1 MLGGKAEDG
10 VGGLI
15 VSEGAER
22 GDGRF
27 DLHFSAEL
35 NGGDAGFGLQI
46 EWNAPEGVTVTP
58 LRFDVTD
65 TLYGFPTST
74 PWRRTPTRYVERT
87 AVRIGPRPLMLGD
100 ESPPD
105 RSTSRVGPSS

>member
-35 NGGDAGFGLQI
+35 NGGDAGLKVGRGVGGAGGGTGGNGGAVDLRIELGKALQPQQGGANRYVKHGALFGLACLPQ
-46 EWNAPEGVTVTP
+46 
-58 LRFDVTD
+58 
-65 TLYGFPTST
+65 
-74 PWRRTPTRYVERT
+74 
-87 AVRIGPRPLMLGD
+87 
-100 ESPPD
+100 
-105 RSTSRVGPSS
+105 

>member
-35 NGGDAGFGLQI
+35 NGGDAGLKVGRGVGG
-46 EWNAPEGVTVTP
+46 AGGGTEG
-58 LRFDVTD
+58 
-65 TLYGFPTST
+65 
-74 PWRRTPTRYVERT
+74 
-87 AVRIGPRPLMLGD
+87 
-100 ESPPD
+100 
-105 RSTSRVGPSS
+105 